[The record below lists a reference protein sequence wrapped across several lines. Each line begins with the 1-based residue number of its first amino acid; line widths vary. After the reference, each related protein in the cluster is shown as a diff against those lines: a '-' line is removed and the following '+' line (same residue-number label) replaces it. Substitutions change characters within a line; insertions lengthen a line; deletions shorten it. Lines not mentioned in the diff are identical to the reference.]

1 MNPVTKFPWTRIV
14 LFEAFVEG
22 GAYVVDPKHY
32 GDDSYVGHPR
42 VEDESTSWVEHR
54 VDTKTYA
61 VIEEIVHEKE

>member
-1 MNPVTKFPWTRIV
+1 
-14 LFEAFVEG
+14 VEG